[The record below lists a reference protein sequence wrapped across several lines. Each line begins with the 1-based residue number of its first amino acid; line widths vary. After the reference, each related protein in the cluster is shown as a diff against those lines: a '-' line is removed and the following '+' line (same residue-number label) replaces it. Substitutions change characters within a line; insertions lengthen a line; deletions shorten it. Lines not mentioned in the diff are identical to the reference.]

1 MLRSRTVNVRK
12 GVSIAVLGIVIS
24 ALLFMGSGVG
34 QPNVAEA
41 EAPSAD
47 AVSEMAGTTGQP
59 DSDTGSAASLTWYQC
74 VPANVAVFETRVHV
88 KCTASAPGG
97 IQYFAKS
104 TADADEAARVLS
116 LLSIAKVTGR
126 TLDIRYDPA
135 DTSGATIGCQTN
147 DCRLIVA
154 VGLL

>member
-1 MLRSRTVNVRK
+1 MLKNRTAK
-12 GVSIAVLGIVIS
+12 MSKALSIALLGIVVS
-24 ALLFMGSGVG
+24 ALLSIGNAGG
-34 QPNVAEA
+34 QPSLAEA
-41 EAPSAD
+41 VIPSVDPVPELAD
-47 AVSEMAGTTGQP
+47 TMGQP
-59 DSDTGSAASLTWYQC
+59 DGHTDVLASLTWFQC
-74 VPANVAVFETRVHV
+74 TPANVAVFDTRVHV
-88 KCTASAPGG
+88 KCTASSAGG

-135 DTSGATIGCQTN
+135 DTSGATIGCQAN